1 MLNTVKTLVRK
12 TFPFSMRLENLQL
25 KKEIKELKEKLQHRH
40 TEINDLRYT
49 KKELIKKIESIKE
62 IIL

>member
-1 MLNTVKTLVRK
+1 MLNTVKTLARK
-12 TFPFSMRLENLQL
+12 TFPFWLRKENVMLR
-25 KKEIKELKEKLQHRH
+25 KEIRDLKQKLQYRI

-49 KKELIKKIESIKE
+49 KKELIKKIETIKE

>member
-1 MLNTVKTLVRK
+1 MVNAFKTIVRK
-12 TFPFSMRLENLQL
+12 TFPFWLRWENVQL
-25 KKEIKELKEKLQHRH
+25 KREIRELKQKLQYRH

-62 IIL
+62 IIQ

>member
-1 MLNTVKTLVRK
+1 MIKTFKTLVHN
-12 TFPFSMRLENLQL
+12 TFPFSLRKENLQL
-25 KKEIKELKEKLQHRH
+25 KKELRELKEKLQYRH

-49 KKELIKKIESIKE
+49 KKELIKKIESIRE

>member
-12 TFPFSMRLENLQL
+12 TFPFWLRRENVMLR
-25 KKEIKELKEKLQHRH
+25 KEIRDLKQKLQYRH

-49 KKELIKKIESIKE
+49 KRELIKKIETIKE

>member
-12 TFPFSMRLENLQL
+12 TFPFQENLQL
-25 KKEIKELKEKLQHRH
+25 KREIKELKEKLQFR
-40 TEINDLRYT
+40 TAEINDLRYT
-49 KKELIKKIESIKE
+49 KKELIKKIETIKE

>member
-12 TFPFSMRLENLQL
+12 TFPFWLRRENVMLR
-25 KKEIKELKEKLQHRH
+25 KEIRDLKQKLQYRV

-49 KKELIKKIESIKE
+49 KKELVKKIETIKE